1 MSMGANGSH
10 ATNKTF
16 FAKLPARYAAWIMPL
31 LLSGLMSATLSLVN
45 LLMNVGL
52 IDGFATKWLSTWLFS
67 WLIAYPVVLVFL
79 PLVRRLTSL
88 IVEMPPH

>member
-1 MSMGANGSH
+1 MGTNGMQQ
-10 ATNKTF
+10 TKKNF
-16 FAKLPARYAAWIMPL
+16 FTKLPAKYAAWIMPLL

-67 WLIAYPVVLVFL
+67 WLIAYPVVLMFL
-79 PLVRRLTSL
+79 PVVRRLTSF